1 VTEPRT
7 VARTSI
13 AVVFAGSGGAG
24 AMTAGAVLLRAAAHA
39 GYYGL
44 LTQLFGPQVRG
55 GESAALV
62 QVSTQPIETPPDRY
76 DLFVALDWDKVEQFA
91 AEIPLDEASVIIA
104 DPEAGAVP
112 AAIAK
117 SKGRLVPLAMSDPQ
131 ATRPEHGSRGGRVNM
146 FAAGAVCALIG
157 LGKGGVQA
165 AIANIFADK
174 GDELIAANANG
185 AAAGAAAAL
194 GLTLNL
200 RLDAAKP
207 AARWLISGNQALAFG
222 TLRGGVRFVG
232 CYPITP
238 ATDLVE
244 WLAPHLIK
252 LGGRLVLGEDELA
265 SINMALGASYGGT
278 PAMTV
283 TSGPGMSL
291 MVETLGLACAAEI
304 PIVLI
309 DVMRAGPSTG
319 IASKTEQSD
328 VNIAIYGAHGD
339 APRVVLAPM
348 SVADCITTGEYAVYV
363 AESLQMPVIVLSD
376 QSLGQAHTVIDPTT
390 ARPKPLK
397 RRTNGAPPEGQ
408 FKRYAIGGDPITPM
422 PRPGTPG
429 YEWVA
434 EGLTH
439 NEAGLPASGAGLH
452 VAQINKRAKK
462 IERFDPGK
470 YWGESWGNGDAAVL
484 AFGST
489 IAPVREAAR
498 RLAATGHPIRV
509 IALRVLSPL
518 PMGAIA
524 RALNGVR
531 RIIVVEQN
539 HGAQLYHHLIG
550 QKAIPPSAE
559 SVARPGPLPFRP
571 SEIASYVM

>member
-1 VTEPRT
+1 LC
-7 VARTSI
+7 AC
-13 AVVFAGSGGAG
+13 
-24 AMTAGAVLLRAAAHA
+24 AVLLRAAANA
-39 GYYGL
+39 GYYGMM
-44 LTQLFGPQVRG
+44 TQLFGAQVRG

-62 QVSTQPIETPPDRY
+62 QISTAPIETQPDRY

-91 AEIPLDEASVIIA
+91 AEIPLDDTSVIFA
-104 DPEAGAVP
+104 DPAAGAVP
-112 AAIAK
+112 PGIAK
-117 SKGRLVPLAMSDPQ
+117 SKARVVALTMSDPH
-131 ATRPEHGSRGGRVNM
+131 ATRLERGLRGRRVNM
-146 FAAGAVCALIG
+146 FAAGAICALTG
-157 LGKGGVQA
+157 LGERDVLA
-165 AIANIFADK
+165 AVGKIFSEKDK
-174 GDELIAANANG
+174 DLIAMNAKS
-185 AAAGAAAAL
+185 AVSGAAAAAA
-194 GLTLNL
+194 LTLDL
-200 RLDAAKP
+200 RLDPAKP
-207 AARWLISGNQALAFG
+207 AARWLISGNQAVALGA
-222 TLRGGVRFVG
+222 LRGGVRFVG

-244 WLAPHLIK
+244 WLAPHMLK

-265 SINMALGASYGGT
+265 SINLTLGASYGGT

-283 TSGPGMSL
+283 TSGPGFSL
-291 MVETLGLACAAEI
+291 MAETLGLAVAAEI
-304 PIVLI
+304 PVVLV

-328 VNIAIYGAHGD
+328 INLAIYGSHGD

-348 SVADCITTGEYAVYV
+348 SVADCINTTEYAVYI
-363 AESLQMPVIVLSD
+363 AESLQTPVIVLSD
-376 QSLGQAHTVIDPTT
+376 QALGQATTVIDPSA

-397 RRTNGAPPEGQ
+397 RRTNGVAPGKP
-408 FKRYAIGGDPITPM
+408 FKRYAIGSDPITPM
-422 PRPGTPG
+422 PLPGTAG

-439 NEAGLPASGAGLH
+439 NEAGLPASGAGVH

-462 IERFDPGK
+462 IQRFDPGK
-470 YWGESWGNGDAAVL
+470 YWGETWGEGDVAVL

-489 IAPVREAAR
+489 VGPVREAAQ
-498 RLAATGHPIRV
+498 RLAGTGRPIRV

-518 PMGAIA
+518 PMDAIL
-524 RALNGVR
+524 RALKGVR

-550 QKAIPPSAE
+550 QKAVPPSAE

-571 SEIASYVM
+571 SEIASYVV